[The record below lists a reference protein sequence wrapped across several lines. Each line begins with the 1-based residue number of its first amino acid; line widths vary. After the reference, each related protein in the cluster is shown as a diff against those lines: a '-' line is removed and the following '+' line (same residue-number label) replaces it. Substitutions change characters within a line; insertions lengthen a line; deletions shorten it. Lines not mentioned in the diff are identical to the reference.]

1 LVRDRFVQVFVPRQY
16 HLSHRK
22 QQTFVQ
28 EQQVPLYKLHIVLF
42 EKLQAVFL
50 ARNENSVRG
59 NRKVYQ
65 MCGQEVLEVGTT
77 FDLGEVAGAQFSKE
91 IVPRVSLPKI
101 EDKHGVSVES
111 VEHEV

>member
-1 LVRDRFVQVFVPRQY
+1 
-16 HLSHRK
+16 
-22 QQTFVQ
+22 
-28 EQQVPLYKLHIVLF
+28 
-42 EKLQAVFL
+42 
-50 ARNENSVRG
+50 
-59 NRKVYQ
+59 VYQ

-111 VEHEV
+111 VEHEVQQKSNCSFDVEKVSVEVSVDD